1 MYAVSCS
8 KQIFRV
14 PSGSVT
20 VDNESKDDMRS
31 CGVEQV
37 RQGLLCL
44 HDTILTVGFV
54 DDDNLVCQVY
64 TKTFSSIAM
73 EKKVVRQGDDL
84 HSFSSRHLRTPNR
97 RCGLTSACE
106 IASREAKYGQVW
118 DACPVTIKS
127 SMSLGDALGR
137 HGGERKVEPEIE
149 KARTSIWS
157 RKSCRRLSSM
167 ASGFGKYGH
176 RLSPPAAEQVPSLR
190 DKTRR
195 QASDVIPCRSSRQR
209 SSRSPPCAFSLSFK
223 QSCFREPRLTKR
235 VSGRPS

>member
-8 KQIFRV
+8 KQRFRV

-20 VDNESKDDMRS
+20 VDNESKDEMRS
-31 CGVEQV
+31 CEAEQI
-37 RQGLLCL
+37 RQGLLCP
-44 HDTILTVGFV
+44 HYIILTVGFV

-73 EKKVVRQGDDL
+73 KQKVVRQGDDL
-84 HSFSSRHLRTPNR
+84 HSFSSRHLRTPSR
-97 RCGLTSACE
+97 RFGLTSACE

-118 DACPVTIKS
+118 DACPVTIRS
-127 SMSLGDALGR
+127 SMSFGDALD
-137 HGGERKVEPEIE
+137 HHVDVRKAEYEIE

-176 RLSPPAAEQVPSLR
+176 RLSPPAAE
-190 DKTRR
+190 
-195 QASDVIPCRSSRQR
+195 
-209 SSRSPPCAFSLSFK
+209 
-223 QSCFREPRLTKR
+223 
-235 VSGRPS
+235 